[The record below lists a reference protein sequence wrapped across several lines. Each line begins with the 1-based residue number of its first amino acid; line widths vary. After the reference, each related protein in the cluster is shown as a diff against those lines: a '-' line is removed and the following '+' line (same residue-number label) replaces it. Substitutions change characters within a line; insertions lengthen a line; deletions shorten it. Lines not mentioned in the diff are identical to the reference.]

1 MAMSHFWFY
10 CKMRLEKSFNKI
22 LPSMN
27 IMQTGGNTTIIAK
40 ITKTVSGGNE
50 RWKYNRY

>member
-1 MAMSHFWFY
+1 LPNGDASFLFAKQHE
-10 CKMRLEKSFNKI
+10 LEKSFNKI

-40 ITKTVSGGNE
+40 ITKTLI
-50 RWKYNRY
+50 